1 MPEIREVLLSIEARQ
16 FWERALIA
24 VIHTY
29 TIPGAVH
36 PAKIADSALADWRER
51 FEKPEGGE

>member
-1 MPEIREVLLSIEARQ
+1 MPEIRDVLLSIEARR

-36 PAKIADSALADWRER
+36 PAKIADAALADWRER
-51 FEKPEGGE
+51 FEKAEEAE